1 LRQKS
6 SVNEIQRDQSCGMH
20 VHFVWDNKLMN
31 WLCNGNIKNQS
42 NSRLYRVLCNW
53 YCKQIVQLISSGKI
67 HAADL
72 NSVFRIEIC
81 WVF

>member
-31 WLCNGNIKNQS
+31 
-42 NSRLYRVLCNW
+42 
-53 YCKQIVQLISSGKI
+53 
-67 HAADL
+67 
-72 NSVFRIEIC
+72 
-81 WVF
+81 